1 MKETA
6 AERKTTTDRIKL
18 KVAYA
23 DFWGTFAPEQ
33 FGVLKILSRDFDL
46 VMDQDDPDLLICSIF
61 GSDAQKYK
69 CPRVLFIGEA
79 MSPNFRHYDYVIGCD
94 RLSYPGRY
102 LRLPVY
108 LNLFRAETTLE
119 LTAKKHIQPEEF
131 YRNRDK
137 FCSFVVSSPF
147 SKTGRVEFF
156 EYLNARRHV
165 ASAGAIM
172 NNMGGW
178 RCEDKIAFLR
188 NFRFNI
194 AFENTIMDGYV
205 TEKITD
211 AFAAGCIPIYYGDP
225 SIYQEFNKG
234 SFINVADFASFEE
247 CVDYI
252 FYVDGHPEVYE
263 SIVRTPAF
271 AGSNT
276 LRRTYE
282 EDILAFFHGIVDSG
296 FRIRRQPGMFH
307 NDPGIEVSIVRQE
320 QKKEQKE
327 AGVLRRLKTKLQG
340 D

>member
-119 LTAKKHIQPEEF
+119 LTAKNRGMLLSGGVPNTERAAITVLDEF
-131 YRNRDK
+131 R
-137 FCSFVVSSPF
+137 
-147 SKTGRVEFF
+147 G
-156 EYLNARRHV
+156 
-165 ASAGAIM
+165 
-172 NNMGGW
+172 
-178 RCEDKIAFLR
+178 
-188 NFRFNI
+188 
-194 AFENTIMDGYV
+194 
-205 TEKITD
+205 
-211 AFAAGCIPIYYGDP
+211 
-225 SIYQEFNKG
+225 
-234 SFINVADFASFEE
+234 
-247 CVDYI
+247 
-252 FYVDGHPEVYE
+252 
-263 SIVRTPAF
+263 
-271 AGSNT
+271 
-276 LRRTYE
+276 
-282 EDILAFFHGIVDSG
+282 
-296 FRIRRQPGMFH
+296 
-307 NDPGIEVSIVRQE
+307 
-320 QKKEQKE
+320 
-327 AGVLRRLKTKLQG
+327 TKLG
-340 D
+340 RISLEKPEKPAE